1 MRHIILLLLFSHFSY
16 SQNPLVF
23 SFFHEEYYSINI
35 VEYAEN
41 KGKLDNKICQYLISS
56 TKLENKLAVVDAVFE
71 HGEKT
76 ENGNLFQL
84 FLEDK
89 YGFQSEIS
97 NENKFILAY
106 LYSTTEFERSQILL
120 QEIEPYY
127 SKSLA
132 YNVVKLM
139 IDIYQDDELKIE
151 SNKCDNW
158 IKFQR
163 VDLNKNL
170 SLDLNNKALNLIAQ
184 EINELK
190 KYCDDVELI
199 VTESKRNFDKK
210 PMKIIKKIKLKE
222 IGGVYSVPLEIN
234 GVLTLDFIYDSGASY
249 VLLPEDVFRVLLRT
263 ETVKR
268 EDIIGVE
275 RFSIADGSV
284 IEKPVFI
291 LKQLK
296 VGNITV
302 TNIKASVGN
311 MDSELLLGQSFQK
324 KFKKIR
330 VDNSDK
336 TLNIEE
342 Y

>member
-1 MRHIILLLLFSHFSY
+1 
-16 SQNPLVF
+16 
-23 SFFHEEYYSINI
+23 
-35 VEYAEN
+35 
-41 KGKLDNKICQYLISS
+41 
-56 TKLENKLAVVDAVFE
+56 
-71 HGEKT
+71 
-76 ENGNLFQL
+76 
-84 FLEDK
+84 
-89 YGFQSEIS
+89 
-97 NENKFILAY
+97 
-106 LYSTTEFERSQILL
+106 
-120 QEIEPYY
+120 
-127 SKSLA
+127 
-132 YNVVKLM
+132 
-139 IDIYQDDELKIE
+139 
-151 SNKCDNW
+151 
-158 IKFQR
+158 
-163 VDLNKNL
+163 
-170 SLDLNNKALNLIAQ
+170 
-184 EINELK
+184 
-190 KYCDDVELI
+190 
-199 VTESKRNFDKK
+199 
-210 PMKIIKKIKLKE
+210 
-222 IGGVYSVPLEIN
+222 
-234 GVLTLDFIYDSGASY
+234 
-249 VLLPEDVFRVLLRT
+249 LPEDVFRVLLRT